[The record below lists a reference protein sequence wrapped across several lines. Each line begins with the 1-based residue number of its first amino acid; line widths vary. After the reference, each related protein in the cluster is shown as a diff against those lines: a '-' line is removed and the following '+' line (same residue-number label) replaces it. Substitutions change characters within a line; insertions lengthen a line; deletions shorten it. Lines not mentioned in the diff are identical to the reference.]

1 MFKSKKELKQEIA
14 NLKEELKKEK
24 QDKFLILRNREI
36 NMEMYNFLKA
46 ITMKTPKEEIEL
58 SIDEIKKAKR
68 YKLYVEDSYLKYAKK
83 LKIIDPNNIVK
94 IDELE

>member
-46 ITMKTPKEEIEL
+46 ITMKTL
-58 SIDEIKKAKR
+58 KKK
-68 YKLYVEDSYLKYAKK
+68 
-83 LKIIDPNNIVK
+83 
-94 IDELE
+94 